1 MQAWKSVKVSAF
13 LCPSKL
19 CVPRSPPC
27 GAWGQSWDDSL
38 SFWGKRQTL
47 AFPKM
52 EMVLSSAEEAQCSAS
67 CFRHGKLSD
76 TNSSLTAQPARSP
89 CPFSIFLSLF
99 SVHSPLH
106 PAGISPP
113 TEGNK
118 ELTHQPTPYPRVEQL
133 LQEVSVLLYRVK

>member
-13 LCPSKL
+13 PCPSKL

-89 CPFSIFLSLF
+89 CPFSIFIQCAQ
-99 SVHSPLH
+99 PLA
-106 PAGISPP
+106 PSW
-113 TEGNK
+113 
-118 ELTHQPTPYPRVEQL
+118 HQPT
-133 LQEVSVLLYRVK
+133 YRRQQGANPPTHPLSQSGAVTAGGFCSSL